1 MFLQNTSPAVFR
13 KYRESELKHGR
24 LAMLSGEKED
34 AIFADIS
41 SSLNFTSDHQ

>member
-24 LAMLSGEKED
+24 LAMLSGDEKD
-34 AIFADIS
+34 TISADVYS
-41 SSLNFTSDHQ
+41 FLNLTSDD